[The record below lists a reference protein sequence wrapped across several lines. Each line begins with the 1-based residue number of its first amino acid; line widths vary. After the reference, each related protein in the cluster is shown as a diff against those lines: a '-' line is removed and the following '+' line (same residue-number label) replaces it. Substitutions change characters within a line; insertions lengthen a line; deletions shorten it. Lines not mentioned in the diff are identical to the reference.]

1 MVNLDA
7 NNFID
12 KGFVNSILKN
22 ITKFSFLVVD
32 ETINGNYF
40 KDALGRIC
48 MWRENF
54 EKIRGYDE
62 IIAGYGFKD
71 FDLKT
76 RLKQIGLKL
85 KPTKNSQL

>member
-1 MVNLDA
+1 
-7 NNFID
+7 
-12 KGFVNSILKN
+12 
-22 ITKFSFLVVD
+22 
-32 ETINGNYF
+32 
-40 KDALGRIC
+40 